1 MFRIAWKNL
10 IAGKIRFAFSVGG
23 VAASVL
29 LISFILGLYR
39 GWDEA
44 FGEYLDSVQADVWV
58 SRIGNESFFAPSV
71 VPSTTVVRI
80 AEVDGVESIS
90 QLLTGRLKLH
100 LQDDGFEAL
109 ILGIPTKGSLE
120 APQGGVGGPVRI
132 EKGRDVER
140 EGEIVID
147 KVLARQ
153 AGIDVGDEV
162 VAGLR
167 RLKTVG
173 ISSGGNVIVGQ
184 LCFVTLAEARTIIG
198 YEGFYNF
205 LLLKTDPGHGSEAVA
220 ARITSDVPG
229 VNAFAGEEFVS
240 ASQEVLSR
248 NMRPV
253 MAVILV
259 LAFLVGTIVVALTV
273 YTAVLEK
280 EKEFGVMKALGT
292 PGRSLFAVVL
302 QQSIACCLVGFV
314 IGEILTVIA
323 ASAAERSVPQF
334 VTLIR
339 WEDVVAVFFAAAL
352 MSVVAALVPTSRLV
366 RVDPLT
372 VFKA

>member
-1 MFRIAWKNL
+1 MVRVAWKNL
-10 IAGKIRFAFSVGG
+10 LAGKARLGFSVGG

-39 GWDEA
+39 GWNA
-44 FGEYLDSVQADVWV
+44 SFGEYLNSVKADVWV
-58 SRIGNESFFAPSV
+58 SRVGNESFFAPSV
-71 VPSTTVVRI
+71 VPSTTVVQI
-80 AEVDGVESIS
+80 SQVDGVEAVSP
-90 QLLTGRLKLH
+90 LLTGRLKLH
-100 LQDDGFEAL
+100 FEDDGYDAL
-109 ILGIPTKGSLE
+109 ILGVPVKGSLE
-120 APQGGVGGPVRI
+120 APEGGVGGPVRI
-132 EKGRDVER
+132 EDGRDVER

-147 KVLARQ
+147 KALARQ
-153 AGIDVGDEV
+153 AGIEVGDEV
-162 VAGLR
+162 IAGLR

-205 LLLKTDPGHGSEAVA
+205 VLLKTKPGSASTVA
-220 ARITSDVPG
+220 QNVTNDVPG
-229 VNAFAGEEFVS
+229 VNAFEGDDFVA
-240 ASQEVLSR
+240 ASREVLSR
-248 NMRPV
+248 NMRPI

-273 YTAVLEK
+273 YTAVIEK
-280 EKEFGVMKALGT
+280 EKEYGVMKALGT
-292 PGRSLFAVVL
+292 PGSGLFAIVL

-314 IGEILTVIA
+314 VGEVLTIFA
-323 ASAAERSVPQF
+323 ASSAERWVPQF

-339 WEDVVAVFFAAAL
+339 WQDMVAVFFATGL

>member
-1 MFRIAWKNL
+1 MFRVAWKNL
-10 IAGKIRFAFSVGG
+10 LAGKVRFAFSVGG

-39 GWDEA
+39 GWNEA
-44 FGEYLDSVQADVWV
+44 FGEYLNSVNADVWV

-71 VPSTTVVRI
+71 VPSTTVVRL
-80 AEVDGVESIS
+80 AEVDGVESLS
-90 QLLTGRLKLH
+90 PLLTGRLKLH
-100 LQDDGFEAL
+100 FGDEGFDAL
-109 ILGIPTKGSLE
+109 ILGVPTKGSLE

-147 KVLARQ
+147 QVLARQ
-153 AGIDVGDEV
+153 AGIEVGDDV

-167 RLKTVG
+167 TLKTVG

-205 LLLKTDPGHGSEAVA
+205 LLIQTEPGGGAAVA
-220 ARITSDVPG
+220 DAINSDVPG
-229 VNAFAGEEFVS
+229 VNAFEGEEFVS
-240 ASQEVLSR
+240 ASRQVLSS
-248 NMRPV
+248 NMRPI

-259 LAFLVGTIVVALTV
+259 LAFMVGTIVVALTV

-292 PGRSLFAVVL
+292 PGRGLFAVVL

-323 ASAAERSVPQF
+323 ASAAGRSVPQF

-339 WEDVVAVFFAAAL
+339 WEDMVAVFIAAGF
-352 MSVVAALVPTSRLV
+352 MSVVAAIVPTSRLV